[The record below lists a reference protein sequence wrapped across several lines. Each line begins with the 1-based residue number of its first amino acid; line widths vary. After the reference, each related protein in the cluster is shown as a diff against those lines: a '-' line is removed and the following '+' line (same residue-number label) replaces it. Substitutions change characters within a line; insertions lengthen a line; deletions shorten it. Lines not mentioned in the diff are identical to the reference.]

1 MFGNFVPRAVD
12 VDSGNEIGCLAN
24 HHACAGLMLAEVSFF
39 LYDSYEY
46 KFKFFFCCKAG
57 VLLLSI
63 FMITAFNDFSII

>member
-24 HHACAGLMLAEVSFF
+24 HRACAGLMLAEVSFF
-39 LYDSYEY
+39 LYDFYKY
-46 KFKFFFCCKAG
+46 KFKSFFWKTGA
-57 VLLLSI
+57 LLLSI